1 MEPEKPDREDG
12 RFRQGSIR
20 PLRRGFIIYLMAAV
34 LIAATCYLFGW
45 WTIVGVATAYL
56 YGALFLAIF
65 GLCMVAGNL
74 MPLQLSQAKDV
85 ASKNQPVRDIPSDKN
100 EPTSKGVILLA
111 TTLIGAALL
120 ALTGGLIIIFSG
132 GW

>member
-12 RFRQGSIR
+12 MSRQGSIR
-20 PLRRGFIIYLMAAV
+20 PLRRGFSVYLMAAV

-45 WTIVGVATAYL
+45 WTIVGLGTAYL

-74 MPLQLSQAKDV
+74 MPLQLSNVKDV
-85 ASKNQPVRDIPSDKN
+85 TAKTVAAQNASIDK
-100 EPTSKGVILLA
+100 
-111 TTLIGAALL
+111 
-120 ALTGGLIIIFSG
+120 TGGP
-132 GW
+132 